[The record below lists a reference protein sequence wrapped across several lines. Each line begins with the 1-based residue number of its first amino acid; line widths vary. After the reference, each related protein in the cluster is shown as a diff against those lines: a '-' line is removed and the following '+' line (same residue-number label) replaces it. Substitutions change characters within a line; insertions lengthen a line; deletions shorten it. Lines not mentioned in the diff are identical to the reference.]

1 MFIGMNR
8 MNKVRGEK
16 KNWQLCGIHRL
27 RLSFIFFSF
36 FLQTAIMNLPVPL
49 KAEIDTWKA
58 VHISKTNK
66 RGRLYKNF
74 SEAGNIPTIPFSPF
88 VCPPHYHLFRLQIL
102 PRKLIS
108 VGAEIIF

>member
-1 MFIGMNR
+1 MFIGMTR

-16 KNWQLCGIHRL
+16 KKWQLCGIHRL
-27 RLSFIFFSF
+27 RLSFMFFF
-36 FLQTAIMNLPVPL
+36 YKTAIMNLPVPL

-88 VCPPHYHLFRLQIL
+88 VWPLPLPPFQAANSSQKINLSR
-102 PRKLIS
+102 R
-108 VGAEIIF
+108 